1 MNIDIPVVRS
11 APRSRMLG
19 CAPYLVVALLLS
31 GMAPATLRRLTTE
44 SLRTAYEAN
53 GRDPWTAFGI
63 AKRYEEDGDLAS
75 NRYFALF
82 LKSPAIRK
90 ADSNQFS
97 GHALRALKASD
108 PNEYEALAPL
118 YSKPD
123 FVGKIEGK
131 FAP

>member
-1 MNIDIPVVRS
+1 MNVDIPVLRR
-11 APRSRMLG
+11 APRSRSLG

-31 GMAPATLRRLTTE
+31 GMAPAMLRRLTTE

-63 AKRYEEDGDLAS
+63 AKRYEEDGDPGAT
-75 NRYFALF
+75 RYFELF

-90 ADSNQFS
+90 AGFNQFS
-97 GHALRALKASD
+97 AHALQALKASD
-108 PNEYEALAPL
+108 PKQYEALAFL
-118 YSKPD
+118 YKRNNSA
-123 FVGKIEGK
+123 GKIEGK